1 MEIQSGQLQQIQKY
15 RICVF
20 VIVIV
25 FVFEIVLYLTNQLSQ
40 KEICCLESRRRKCAS
55 LHCFADCE
63 SEHVVDMSRELGC
76 DAKLS
81 AAGCAD
87 H

>member
-25 FVFEIVLYLTNQLSQ
+25 FVFEIVLYLTN
-40 KEICCLESRRRKCAS
+40 
-55 LHCFADCE
+55 
-63 SEHVVDMSRELGC
+63 
-76 DAKLS
+76 
-81 AAGCAD
+81 
-87 H
+87 